1 MSDVERLGEAL
12 APLYHIDH
20 ELGPTRA
27 GLALQGMTS
36 DGVACR
42 LMVMPPDVRA
52 SMTDPAR
59 FTRELERGGR
69 FTTEGVLPLL
79 GAGIPTR
86 DIAYFGFEDPG
97 APSARETLERGVVL
111 SALDVAQVGAS
122 LAATLGRIH
131 AEGFAHGLITPDL
144 VFLPA
149 DGGARMA
156 GIGVYSGLI
165 AAGVPAG
172 VLADAL
178 ELEHYLS
185 PEQLEGR
192 AANARSDVFLLG
204 VTLYE
209 LLTGRPPFGGR
220 TTSTVMVSVLAD
232 EPTKTA
238 PGGIR
243 APGKTVGAI
252 LRAIEKDPGD
262 RWPNMQAFA
271 SALLEE
277 PSRQQHKLTSK
288 PARGSGCMSLI
299 MAGVGVASAFLLF

>member
-20 ELGPTRA
+20 ELGSTTA

-36 DGVACR
+36 DGIGCR
-42 LMVMPPDVRA
+42 LMVLPPGIRA
-52 SMTDPAR
+52 AMTDPAR
-59 FTRELERGGR
+59 FTRELERCGR
-69 FTTEGVLPLL
+69 FTAEGVLPLL
-79 GAGIPTR
+79 GAGVPTKEV
-86 DIAYFGFEDPG
+86 AYFGFEDPG
-97 APSARETLERGVVL
+97 APSARETLERGVIL
-111 SALDVAQVGAS
+111 SAPDVAQVGAS
-122 LAATLGRIH
+122 LARTLGRMH
-131 AEGFAHGLITPDL
+131 AEGVAHGLITPDL

-149 DGGARMA
+149 DGSARVA

-172 VLADAL
+172 MIADVL

-192 AANARSDVFLLG
+192 AADARSDVFLLG

-238 PGGIR
+238 PGGVR

-277 PSRQQHKLTSK
+277 PLRGQHQASVKAATS
-288 PARGSGCMSLI
+288 SGCMSLI
-299 MAGVGVASAFLLF
+299 VLGAGLASALLLL

>member
-1 MSDVERLGEAL
+1 MSDVERLSEAL

-20 ELGPTRA
+20 ELGPTTA

-36 DGVACR
+36 DGIACR
-42 LMVMPPDVRA
+42 LMVLPPEIRA
-52 SMTDPAR
+52 AMTDPGR
-59 FTRELERGGR
+59 FTREIERCGR
-69 FTTEGVLPLL
+69 FATEGILPPL
-79 GAGIPTR
+79 GAGVPTK

-97 APSARETLERGVVL
+97 APSARETLERGVIL
-111 SALDVAQVGAS
+111 SAPDVAQVGAS
-122 LAATLGRIH
+122 LASTLDRIH
-131 AEGFAHGLITPDL
+131 AEGCAHGLITPDL

-149 DGGARMA
+149 DGGARVA
-156 GIGVYSGLI
+156 GIGVYPGLA
-165 AAGVPAG
+165 AAGIPAE
-172 VLADAL
+172 VIADVL
-178 ELEHYLS
+178 ELEHYQS
-185 PEQLEGR
+185 PDQLEGR
-192 AANARSDVFLLG
+192 AADARSDVFLLG

-238 PGGIR
+238 PGGVR

-277 PSRQQHKLTSK
+277 PVQGQHKDRSRAAT
-288 PARGSGCMSLI
+288 GSGCASLFVVG
-299 MAGVGVASAFLLF
+299 AGVASAILLF